1 MNCALHRAW
10 VSMRAELQPRLPMP
24 LNPPPAPAR
33 VIRKYANRRLYDA
46 TASRHVTLEDLR
58 RLIAGGERVQ
68 VIDDRTG
75 EDLTRAVLLQII
87 SEQEQFGSPVLTVQ
101 LLEGII
107 RFYGNPVQ
115 DMLSRYLEQGLGAV
129 MQQQRAVQEQMAK
142 AMEGPLA
149 PLAEL
154 TRQNMEMWSRMQAS
168 MLSALNPQAGKAGG
182 SEGPGAEEPGSGDD
196 FRDAPPPPAADKSP
210 KGRDGAVIG
219 KMSLAQWQAVIDVNL
234 TGVFL
239 CGREAA
245 ERMVELGH
253 GGVIINISSISRAG
267 NIGQSNY
274 TAAKA
279 GVASLVVVWA
289 RELARYGIR
298 VGGIAPGFTH
308 TTILDSMK
316 PELLQKIVA
325 PVPVGRLGR
334 PEEIAHAARFIF
346 ENDFFSGRII
356 ELDGGLRI

>member
-1 MNCALHRAW
+1 
-10 VSMRAELQPRLPMP
+10 MP
-24 LNPPPAPAR
+24 LNPPPAQAR

-58 RLIAGGERVQ
+58 RLIAAGERVQ

-168 MLSALNPQAGKAGG
+168 MLSALNPQAGTAGR
-182 SEGPGAEEPGSGDD
+182 SDTPGPDEPGSADD
-196 FRDAPPPPAADKSP
+196 SGEAPPPPAADKSP
-210 KGRDGAVIG
+210 
-219 KMSLAQWQAVIDVNL
+219 
-234 TGVFL
+234 
-239 CGREAA
+239 
-245 ERMVELGH
+245 
-253 GGVIINISSISRAG
+253 
-267 NIGQSNY
+267 
-274 TAAKA
+274 
-279 GVASLVVVWA
+279 
-289 RELARYGIR
+289 
-298 VGGIAPGFTH
+298 
-308 TTILDSMK
+308 
-316 PELLQKIVA
+316 
-325 PVPVGRLGR
+325 
-334 PEEIAHAARFIF
+334 
-346 ENDFFSGRII
+346 
-356 ELDGGLRI
+356 